1 MKEELQMVT
10 EVRPFGVRC
19 NIQCHYCYQNSV
31 REAGESVPAYSLD
44 LIKSGVER
52 LGKPFALFGGEPLL
66 MPFADLEDL
75 LSWGFER
82 FGRNSI
88 QTNATLIADR
98 HIEVFKRY
106 NVSVG
111 ISIDGPGELN
121 GLRSAGSPKRT
132 SAATEKTTSAIRS
145 LCQSGLVPSLIVTL
159 HRLNA
164 TQDKLPMMN
173 EWFRSLDGLGIR
185 TTRLHILESDSME
198 VRLKYALT
206 EEENLRAFLNFHDLE
221 TSLEGLSFDVFADI
235 KKLLLAQD
243 DKVACVWRACDPL
256 STPAVQGIDGN
267 GQRTNCG
274 RTNKEGV
281 AYVKADSIGFE
292 RYVALFHTPQAS
304 GGCNNCRFFMMCR
317 GQCPGTAIRG
327 DWRLRSEYCDVWYG
341 LFEHFEAIAV
351 QDGETPISQ
360 RKDRIALEKALL
372 SEWLAG
378 RNPTLPQLLIMTPSR
393 S

>member
-1 MKEELQMVT
+1 
-10 EVRPFGVRC
+10 
-19 NIQCHYCYQNSV
+19 
-31 REAGESVPAYSLD
+31 VPAYSLD

-88 QTNATLIADR
+88 QTSATLIAAR

-121 GLRSAGSPKRT
+121 GLRSAGSPERT

-206 EEENLRAFLNFHDLE
+206 AEENLRAFLNFHDLE
-221 TSLEGLSFDVFADI
+221 TSLEGILLKALNARAAFWQRQSFTKHRDTRVSR
-235 KKLLLAQD
+235 L
-243 DKVACVWRACDPL
+243 
-256 STPAVQGIDGN
+256 
-267 GQRTNCG
+267 
-274 RTNKEGV
+274 
-281 AYVKADSIGFE
+281 VKAIWKS
-292 RYVALFHTPQAS
+292 P
-304 GGCNNCRFFMMCR
+304 
-317 GQCPGTAIRG
+317 
-327 DWRLRSEYCDVWYG
+327 
-341 LFEHFEAIAV
+341 
-351 QDGETPISQ
+351 
-360 RKDRIALEKALL
+360 
-372 SEWLAG
+372 
-378 RNPTLPQLLIMTPSR
+378 
-393 S
+393 